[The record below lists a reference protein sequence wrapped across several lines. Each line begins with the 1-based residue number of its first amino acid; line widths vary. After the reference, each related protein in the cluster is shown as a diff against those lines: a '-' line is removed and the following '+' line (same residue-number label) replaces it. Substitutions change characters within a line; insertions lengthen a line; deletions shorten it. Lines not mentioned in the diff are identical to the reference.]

1 MDIQVNQKVIS
12 SDIEELLS
20 KYSDIIVMYLT
31 IIIINNKYIM
41 INYLLL
47 LYVNYFLTWYIIILY
62 YIILHYIIIYI
73 IIIYHIQII

>member
-47 LYVNYFLTWYIIILY
+47 LYVNYFLT
-62 YIILHYIIIYI
+62 
-73 IIIYHIQII
+73 